1 MNNYDFFYSLIPD
14 GDSPS
19 YDPSG
24 CGYLLYPDLSSGI
37 HNPEQD
43 ISRCF
48 PPDKSLLYS
57 YPYRYLYCED
67 GDNDDDATARF
78 RFHNDG
84 YHHGF
89 HHNDEQ
95 RELSV
100 NDGSFCFRLGQRG
113 ENPKYKLVDAH
124 PPYSTFLNVC
134 SVSSQQVFTKQPVI
148 FDISN
153 VIYGSCGFVSN
164 DSNICIWKSGY
175 YLICISNELSSGF
188 GMVKNGLL
196 MNELTM
202 GANMIVKITNDNLV
216 QPVSLSTNGVGCNL
230 QIVNITD
237 ATIFLPNVS
246 FSLLLINDV

>member
-14 GDSPS
+14 GDSPP

-37 HNPEQD
+37 HNLYQD

-67 GDNDDDATARF
+67 RDTEDDATAR

-95 RELSV
+95 CEISV
-100 NDGSFCFRLGQRG
+100 NDGSFCFRVGQR
-113 ENPKYKLVDAH
+113 
-124 PPYSTFLNVC
+124 
-134 SVSSQQVFTKQPVI
+134 
-148 FDISN
+148 DI
-153 VIYGSCGFVSN
+153 
-164 DSNICIWKSGY
+164 
-175 YLICISNELSSGF
+175 
-188 GMVKNGLL
+188 
-196 MNELTM
+196 
-202 GANMIVKITNDNLV
+202 IT
-216 QPVSLSTNGVGCNL
+216 SIHETTSY
-230 QIVNITD
+230 I
-237 ATIFLPNVS
+237 
-246 FSLLLINDV
+246 

>member
-14 GDSPS
+14 GVSSS
-19 YDPSG
+19 YDSSR
-24 CGYLLYPDLSSGI
+24 CGYLLYPDLSGI
-37 HNPEQD
+37 HNSEQD
-43 ISRCF
+43 ISQCF
-48 PPDKSLLYS
+48 PPDFLDKSLLYS
-57 YPYRYLYCED
+57 YPYRYLYNED
-67 GDNDDDATARF
+67 GDNHDDANARF
-78 RFHNDG
+78 RFLHEI
-84 YHHGF
+84 F
-89 HHNDEQ
+89 
-95 RELSV
+95 V
-100 NDGSFCFRLGQRG
+100 NDGSFCFLSGPSE
-113 ENPKYKLVDAH
+113 ENPDIIIKYHNDCTINGFPKQYM
-124 PPYSTFLNVC
+124 YSTFLNVC
-134 SVSSQQVFTKQPVI
+134 SVSSQKVLTNQPVI
-148 FDISN
+148 FNMSN
-153 VIYGSCGFVSN
+153 AIYGSCGFVSN